1 MKVKSI
7 WKKGQNKRIID
18 IANSM
23 LRMLVPSHLCPWC
36 HLSKKKNHISPNLF
50 PLFKSLSHASLLYT
64 RIHYSLPCHC
74 LSTVLWPFI
83 LIQGNSHQQTRRKI
97 PILADDSF
105 LCCHISYCSIF
116 SIKILL
122 EQKKRKKSGWNGH

>member
-1 MKVKSI
+1 M
-7 WKKGQNKRIID
+7 
-18 IANSM
+18 SM
-23 LRMLVPSHLCPWC
+23 VSFV
-36 HLSKKKNHISPNLF
+36 KKKNHISPNLF

-122 EQKKRKKSGWNGH
+122 EQKKRKKKWMEWSLATNVLGRNIVRLNLKRTVEMLINKNWQG